1 MCAPGALRRSYIGY
15 RLSMF
20 APSKQLL
27 PKPVSRL
34 LSINKHLTM
43 APVQD
48 KIAKHYD
55 YLVIGGGSGGVASAR
70 RAASYGAKVLLIEG
84 KYKQLGGTCVN
95 VGCVPKKV
103 MWYASDLAS
112 KRGHL
117 KAYGFAGGDGH
128 VKYGDFD
135 WSLIKSKRDAYVK
148 RLNGI
153 YERNLEKENVEYVYG
168 FASFANSNGDVEVT
182 LSADQ
187 EVPFLSKSFK
197 KDEKLLFSADKV
209 LIATG
214 GQPIIPPSVEGS
226 ELGIN
231 SDGFFELEKQ
241 PKSVAIVGV
250 GYIGVEFAGVFLS
263 LGTETHLVARG
274 DTVLRA
280 FDDIIQ
286 TTVTDTYVNK
296 LGVNVIKNSGSV
308 TKVEKAGDKKKV
320 YLGNGDVLE
329 VDVLI
334 WTVGRKALTNMGL
347 EKVDVKTQEN
357 GSVIADDYQQTSN
370 PKIYSLGDVVG
381 KIELTPVAIAAGRRL
396 SNRLFSGQEV
406 YANDK
411 LDYSNVP
418 SVVFSHPEAG
428 SIGLSTKQA
437 VEKYGKDNL
446 KIYNSKFNAM
456 YYAMMDSDDDKVPCV
471 YRLICAGPEE
481 KVVGLHIV
489 GDSSSE
495 ILQGFG
501 VAIKMGATKKD
512 FDNCVAIHPTSAEE
526 LVTLR

>member
-1 MCAPGALRRSYIGY
+1 
-15 RLSMF
+15 
-20 APSKQLL
+20 
-27 PKPVSRL
+27 
-34 LSINKHLTM
+34 M
-43 APVQD
+43 APVSDQ
-48 KIAKHYD
+48 ISKHYD

-70 RAASYGAKVLLIEG
+70 RAASYGAKVLLVEA
-84 KYKQLGGTCVN
+84 KYKKLGGTCVN

-103 MWYASDLAS
+103 MWYAADLAHRRS
-112 KRGHL
+112 HL
-117 KAYGFAGGDGH
+117 KAYGLSQEDGH

-135 WSLIKSKRDAYVK
+135 WALIKTKRDAYVE

-153 YERNLEKENVEYVYG
+153 YERNLAKEKVEYLYG
-168 FASFANSNGDVEVT
+168 YAEFANSNGDVDVT

-187 EVPFLSKSFK
+187 EVDFLPGALK
-197 KDEKLLFSADKV
+197 KNDKLRFSADKV

-214 GQPIIPPSVEGS
+214 GHPIVPPSVEGAQ
-226 ELGIN
+226 LGIT
-231 SDGFFELEKQ
+231 SDGFFELESQ

-250 GYIGVEFAGVFLS
+250 GYIGVELAGVFLS
-263 LGTETHLVARG
+263 VGTETHLVARG

-296 LGVNVIKNSGSV
+296 LGINVVKNSGSV
-308 TKVEKAGDKKKV
+308 TKVEAAGDKKKV
-320 YLGNGDVLE
+320 FLGNGDVLE
-329 VDVLI
+329 VDELI
-334 WTVGRKALTNMGL
+334 WTVGRSALVDIGL
-347 EKVDVKTQEN
+347 DKVGVATSEK
-357 GSVIADDYQQTSN
+357 GYVIADEYQQTSN
-370 PKIYSLGDVVG
+370 PKIFSLGDVVG
-381 KIELTPVAIAAGRRL
+381 KVELTPVAIAAGRRL
-396 SNRLFSGQEV
+396 SNRLFSGDDAFAQ
-406 YANDK
+406 DK
-411 LDYSNVP
+411 LDYTNVP

-428 SIGLSTKQA
+428 SIGLTTKEA
-437 VEKYGKDNL
+437 IAKYGEDNV
-446 KIYNSKFNAM
+446 KIYNSKFNGM
-456 YYAMMDSDDDKVPCV
+456 YFAMMDSDEEKTPTA

-489 GDSSSE
+489 GESSAE